1 MPRYPINE
9 YVCPECKNTNSEHK
23 SGCSRQIP
31 EAWGPEDHQPADLS
45 RLGDDGYNELLAS
58 HERLKTALEALWTEV
73 RWSGN
78 DKATNDG
85 WPNVMKLTREA
96 LAQIPKGE

>member
-1 MPRYPINE
+1 MSRYPINE

-58 HERLKTALEALWTEV
+58 HERLRVALVWAERALAPFSKEPAEK
-73 RWSGN
+73 SGIN
-78 DKATNDG
+78 
-85 WPNVMKLTREA
+85 LIREA